1 MPRTGEVRAQNGANR
16 TSAEHGK
23 FKFRTSIFH
32 RASMPHNSEYLE
44 YVLEQL
50 GGLRG
55 LVSRRMFGGTGLYQE
70 EQFFALVFDDTLYF
84 KVNDA
89 TRGAYEAR
97 NMNRFRPYKDKPH
110 LSLTYY
116 EVPAEVLED
125 REELVA
131 WARRSVA
138 AAAADKVAKPGK
150 RTSAGRKVAK
160 RKTSKGKRGAR

>member
-1 MPRTGEVRAQNGANR
+1 
-16 TSAEHGK
+16 
-23 FKFRTSIFH
+23 
-32 RASMPHNSEYLE
+32 MPHNTEYLE

-55 LVSRRMFGGTGLYQE
+55 VVPRRMFGGAGLYQDDV
-70 EQFFALVFDDTLYF
+70 FFALIFDDTLFF

-89 TRGAYEAR
+89 NRTDYEAR
-97 NMNRFRPYKDKPH
+97 GMNRFRPYKDKPH
-110 LSLTYY
+110 LSFTYY

-138 AAAADKVAKPGK
+138 AAAAEKVAKPGK
-150 RTSAGRKVAK
+150 HTSARRKVTQRKSSLGKSPKGK
-160 RKTSKGKRGAR
+160 RKTIP

>member
-1 MPRTGEVRAQNGANR
+1 VPGTGEVRAQDRAYR
-16 TSAEHGK
+16 ASAEDSE
-23 FKFRTSIFH
+23 FKIRTSIFH
-32 RASMPHNSEYLE
+32 CNSMPHKSEYLE

-55 LVSRRMFGGTGLYQE
+55 LVSRRMFSGAGLYQD

-84 KVNDA
+84 KVND
-89 TRGAYEAR
+89 TNRGDYEAR
-97 NMNRFRPYKDKPH
+97 GMNRFRPYKDKPH
-110 LSLTYY
+110 LSFTYY

-138 AAAADKVAKPGK
+138 AAAASKVAKPRK
-150 RTSAGRKVAK
+150 RTSARRKVAK
-160 RKTSKGKRGAR
+160 RKTPKSKR

>member
-1 MPRTGEVRAQNGANR
+1 MPGTGEVRAQDRANCA
-16 TSAEHGK
+16 SAEDREL
-23 FKFRTSIFH
+23 KFRTSIFH
-32 RASMPHNSEYLE
+32 RNSMPHKSEYLE

-55 LVSRRMFGGTGLYQE
+55 LVSRRMFSGAGLYQD

-84 KVNDA
+84 KVND
-89 TRGAYEAR
+89 TNRGDYEAR
-97 NMNRFRPYKDKPH
+97 GMNRFRPYKDKPH
-110 LSLTYY
+110 LSFTYY

-138 AAAADKVAKPGK
+138 AAAASKVAKPRK
-150 RTSAGRKVAK
+150 RTGARRKVAK
-160 RKTSKGKRGAR
+160 RKKAKGKR